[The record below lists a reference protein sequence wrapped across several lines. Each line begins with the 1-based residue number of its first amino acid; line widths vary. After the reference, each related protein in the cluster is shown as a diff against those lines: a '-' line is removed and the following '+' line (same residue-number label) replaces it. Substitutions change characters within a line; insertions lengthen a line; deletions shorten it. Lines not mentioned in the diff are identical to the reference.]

1 MGPDSSQ
8 APLSPEERRTAEA
21 EELYRRF
28 QAFPILADPMG
39 SPFFQRIASEGG
51 FLKTIPLLPHRSAS
65 AFLGVLLHWR
75 NLELELRQPDPSALL
90 ICKIQRLRPSPS
102 LGGSLL
108 DLGSFL
114 RFAVQQERGLEVI
127 GGCVSKSESVG
138 MGELPLPRLREF
150 YTRLVGDLHEYRDYG
165 AHWLF
170 GLTRVPARYS
180 NQRLWSRKD
189 TGDPSCMPFRAGDDS
204 PH

>member
-8 APLSPEERRTAEA
+8 APLNPDEPRAKMA

-28 QAFPILADPMG
+28 QEFSILADPME
-39 SPFFQRIASEGG
+39 SPFFQKMASEGIS
-51 FLKTIPLLPHRSAS
+51 LKTIPLLPHRSTS
-65 AFLGVLLHWR
+65 AFLGILLRWR
-75 NLELELRQPDPSALL
+75 NLDLELRQPDPSSLL
-90 ICKIQRLRPSPS
+90 ICKIERVRRTSS

-114 RFAVQQERGLEVI
+114 RFAVQEERELEVI

-170 GLTRVPARYS
+170 GLTRVPARYAC
-180 NQRLWSRKD
+180 QRIWKRKD
-189 TGDPSCMPFRAGDDS
+189 SGDPACQPLIAGDDS
-204 PH
+204 SD